1 MIHYLSKNAREKL
14 VAEHPG
20 LVLFCLIAWA
30 FLCGFSLALLL
41 R

>member
-1 MIHYLSKNAREKL
+1 VIHWLPRSAREKL
-14 VAEHPG
+14 VAEHPR

-30 FLCGFSLALLL
+30 FLVGFSLALFL